1 MIRNSKIHFLSN
13 SRTAMQRFA
22 PRPSRCAAR
31 PRDAARTCPEAVI
44 GRESLRLGICRAP
57 RSPRD
62 PGTPAF
68 PRLPSRIHSPQ
79 ARARP
84 DRRAGQHLGPAF
96 PVSPLGSTDG
106 GDQGPRRLR
115 PQRIP
120 GRVFLCSHSCSPG
133 ASGGRARSNTPTQT
147 HTRRGMFEGMET
159 VPIISGAEPI
169 LSLAGM
175 A

>member
-1 MIRNSKIHFLSN
+1 MINSKIHFLSN
-13 SRTAMQRFA
+13 SGTAMQRFA

-31 PRDAARTCPEAVI
+31 PRDAARTCPEAAI
-44 GRESLRLGICRAP
+44 CRESPHLGVCRAP

-62 PGTPAF
+62 PGTLAF

-84 DRRAGQHLGPAF
+84 DRCAGQRLGPAF

-120 GRVFLCSHSCSPG
+120 GSRVSLLSLLLPWCFGWTCTLEH
-133 ASGGRARSNTPTQT
+133 AYANT
-147 HTRRGMFEGMET
+147 HTAGHVRGNGNGPHHLRR
-159 VPIISGAEPI
+159 
-169 LSLAGM
+169 
-175 A
+175 